1 MTLQEKYAIENM
13 RRKGYSSGT
22 IASVLGVSRN
32 TVKSF
37 LRRNT
42 NTCDERVCLNCG
54 KPVKQHQGRKE
65 KKFCSDKCRMVW
77 WNSHQD
83 CVAKQ
88 AFYTLICQH
97 CGKPFLTK
105 GKRKKKYCED
115 SCSAAE
121 YQKRNREKLNAYIR
135 EWRETQK
142 EGKED

>member
-1 MTLQEKYAIENM
+1 MANNEPDQLAQDAAAALAAGMTYGKWKGLQYERSKNKEAQSREKEITE
-13 RRKGYSSGT
+13 G
-22 IASVLGVSRN
+22 L
-32 TVKSF
+32 
-37 LRRNT
+37 
-42 NTCDERVCLNCG
+42 C
-54 KPVKQHQGRKE
+54 
-65 KKFCSDKCRMVW
+65 
-77 WNSHQD
+77 
-83 CVAKQ
+83 
-88 AFYTLICQH
+88 ICQH